1 MNNKIYVLDTNVL
14 LDDPSAIYDYE
25 THEVMIPL
33 AVLEE
38 LDNQKNKTSDIGYNA
53 RETSRILDDLR
64 TKGKLNEGIKLENGS
79 TLKIVIDKEELEL
92 PPHLSATKYDNR
104 ILSTAIDLQK
114 SNSEKE
120 VVMVSNDIN
129 LRLIANAFDIKAEDH
144 KGNGIDGEKLY
155 DGYVEINTTSNIIDK
170 FYKDKELNPKELDE
184 DLDEFYPHQMVQL
197 STTDDK
203 NKSALGRFDGKKIV
217 PLIFDKSTPMGIK
230 PLNREQKFALE
241 LLLNDDIKVVT
252 VSGKAGTGKTLLA
265 LAAGLQKVTN
275 EKIYERVLIARPV
288 VPMGKDMG
296 YLPGSVEEKLEPWM
310 QPILDNLNL
319 IIHSNEGS
327 YLSIDQL
334 IENNFIQIEAL
345 TYIRGRS
352 IPNQYIIIDEAQNLS
367 KHEVKTI
374 LTRVGKDSKIILTG
388 DPFQID
394 NPYLDK
400 VNNGLSQVA
409 NHFYEEQL
417 AGHIML
423 LKGERSEI
431 AQISSDLL

>member
-1 MNNKIYVLDTNVL
+1 MNNIYVLDTNVL
-14 LDDPSAIYDYE
+14 LDDPTAIFDYE
-25 THEVMIPL
+25 KDEVIIPL

-53 RETSRILDDLR
+53 RETSRLLDELR
-64 TKGKLNEGIKLENGS
+64 HKGRLNEGIELDNGS
-79 TLKIVIDKEELEL
+79 SLKIVIDKEELKL

-104 ILSTAIDLQK
+104 ILTTAIDLQD
-114 SNSEKE
+114 SNPEKE

-144 KGNGIDGEKLY
+144 KGNGINGEELY
-155 DGYVEINTTSNIIDK
+155 DGFIEIKTKAENIDDFYENEKINPDK
-170 FYKDKELNPKELDE
+170 LDGDFNEL
-184 DLDEFYPHQMVQL
+184 YPNQMVQL
-197 STTDDK
+197 STFDERG
-203 NKSALGRFDGKKIV
+203 KSALGRFDGQNIV
-217 PLIFDKSTPMGIK
+217 PLIFDKKAPMGITA
-230 PLNREQKFALE
+230 LNREQKFAFE
-241 LLLNDDIKVVT
+241 LLLNDDIRIVT
-252 VSGKAGTGKTLLA
+252 MSGKAGTGKTLLA

-275 EKIYERVLIARPV
+275 DKHYDRVLIARPV
-288 VPMGKDMG
+288 VPMGKDIG
-296 YLPGSVEEKLEPWM
+296 FLPGSMEEKLEPWM

-319 IIHSNEGS
+319 IIHSNKSS

-334 IENNFIQIEAL
+334 IENDFIQIEAL

-374 LTRVGKDSKIILTG
+374 LTRAGKDSKIILTG

-394 NPYLDK
+394 NPYLNK

-409 NHFYEEQL
+409 NKFYKEQMT
-417 AGHIML
+417 GHIML

-431 AQISSDLL
+431 AKIASELL

>member
-1 MNNKIYVLDTNVL
+1 MNNNLYVLDTNVL

-25 THEVMIPL
+25 KTEVIIPL

-64 TKGKLNEGIKLENGS
+64 TKGELNKGIELDNDS
-79 TLKIVIDKEELEL
+79 SLKIVIDKEELKL

-104 ILSTAIDLQK
+104 ILTTAINLK
-114 SNSEKE
+114 ESNPEKE

-129 LRLIANAFDIKAEDH
+129 LRLIANAFGIKAEDH
-144 KGNGIDGEKLY
+144 KCNGINEDELY
-155 DGYVEINTTSNIIDK
+155 DGFIEINTTSSIIDK
-170 FYKDKELNPKELDE
+170 FYNEEELNPDKLDGNFE
-184 DLDEFYPHQMVQL
+184 KLYPHQMLQL
-197 STTDDK
+197 STPDDK
-203 NKSALGRFDGKKIV
+203 SKSALGRFDGKKIV
-217 PLIFDKSTPMGIK
+217 PLIFDKNTPMGIK

-241 LLLNDDIKVVT
+241 LLLNKDIKVVT
-252 VSGKAGTGKTLLA
+252 VSGQAGTGKTLLA
-265 LAAGLQKVTN
+265 LAAGLQQVTN
-275 EKIYERVLIARPV
+275 DKFYERVLIARPV
-288 VPMGKDMG
+288 VPMGQDMG

-367 KHEVKTI
+367 QHEVKTI
-374 LTRVGKDSKIILTG
+374 LTRVGEDSKIILTG

-394 NPYLDK
+394 NPYLNK

-409 NHFYEEQL
+409 NHFHKEQL

>member
-1 MNNKIYVLDTNVL
+1 MNNIYVLDTNVL
-14 LDDPSAIYDYE
+14 LDDPRSIYDYVGE
-25 THEVMIPL
+25 QVIIPL
-33 AVLEE
+33 PVLEE

-53 RETSRILDDLR
+53 RETSRILDKLR
-64 TKGKLNEGIKLENGS
+64 TKGKLNEGIELDNGS
-79 TLKIVIDKEELEL
+79 SLKIVIDKKELKL
-92 PPHLSATKYDNR
+92 PPHLSASKYDNR
-104 ILSTAIDLQK
+104 ILTTAIDQK
-114 SNSEKE
+114 ESNPEKE
-120 VVMVSNDIN
+120 VIMVSNDIN

-144 KGNGIDGEKLY
+144 KSNGINGEELY
-155 DGYVEINTTSNIIDK
+155 NGFIELNTSSDIIDK
-170 FYKDKELNPKELDE
+170 YYSEDELNPEELE
-184 DLDEFYPHQMVQL
+184 DDFDKIYPNQMVQL
-197 STTDDK
+197 STLDDK
-203 NKSALGRFDGKKIV
+203 NKSALGRFDGDKIV
-217 PLIFDKSTPMGIK
+217 PLIFDKKAPMGIK

-241 LLLNDDIKVVT
+241 LLLNEDIKVVT
-252 VSGKAGTGKTLLA
+252 VSGRAGTGKTLLA

-275 EKIYERVLIARPV
+275 DKLYERVLIARPV

-352 IPNQYIIIDEAQNLS
+352 IPNQFIIIDEAQNLS

-409 NHFYEEQL
+409 NHFYEEKV

>member
-25 THEVMIPL
+25 NHEVMIPL

-64 TKGKLNEGIKLENGS
+64 TKGKLNEGIELENGS
-79 TLKIVIDKEELEL
+79 SLKIVIDKEELKL

-104 ILSTAIDLQK
+104 IISTAIDLQK
-114 SNSEKE
+114 TNSEKE
-120 VVMVSNDIN
+120 VIMVSNDIN
-129 LRLIANAFDIKAEDH
+129 LRLIANAFDIQAEDH
-144 KGNGIDGEKLY
+144 KGNGIDGEELY

-170 FYKDKELNPKELDE
+170 FYKDKELNPKELNGDF
-184 DLDEFYPHQMVQL
+184 DEFYPQQMVQL

-203 NKSALGRFDGKKIV
+203 NKSALGRFDGEKIV
-217 PLIFDKSTPMGIK
+217 PLIFDKSTPMGIE

>member
-14 LDDPSAIYDYE
+14 LDDPSAIYDYKE
-25 THEVMIPL
+25 HEVMIPL

-64 TKGKLNEGIKLENGS
+64 IKGKLNKGIELENGS
-79 TLKIVIDKEELEL
+79 SLKIVIDKEKLKL
-92 PPHLSATKYDNR
+92 PPHLSATKFDNR
-104 ILSTAIDLQK
+104 ILSTAIELK
-114 SNSEKE
+114 ESNPEKE

-129 LRLIANAFDIKAEDH
+129 LRLIANAFDIQAEDH
-144 KGNGIDGEKLY
+144 KSNGIDGEELY
-155 DGYVEINTTSNIIDK
+155 DGFIEINTTSSIIDK
-170 FYKDKELNPKELDE
+170 YYNDKKLDPQELDGDFNE
-184 DLDEFYPHQMVQL
+184 LYPHQMVQL

-217 PLIFDKSTPMGIK
+217 PLIFDKNTPMGIK

-275 EKIYERVLIARPV
+275 DKIFERVLIARPV

-409 NHFYEEQL
+409 NHFYEEQI

-423 LKGERSEI
+423 LKGERSKI
-431 AQISSDLL
+431 AQIASDLL

>member
-1 MNNKIYVLDTNVL
+1 MNNIYVLDTNVL
-14 LDDPSAIYDYE
+14 LDDPTAIFDYE
-25 THEVMIPL
+25 KDEVIIPL

-53 RETSRILDDLR
+53 RETSRLLDELR
-64 TKGKLNEGIKLENGS
+64 HKGRLNEGIELDNGS
-79 TLKIVIDKEELEL
+79 SLKIVIDKEELKL

-104 ILSTAIDLQK
+104 ILTTAIDLQD
-114 SNSEKE
+114 SNPEKE

-144 KGNGIDGEKLY
+144 KGNGINGEELY
-155 DGYVEINTTSNIIDK
+155 DGFIEIKTKAENIDDFYENEKINPDK
-170 FYKDKELNPKELDE
+170 LDGDFNEL
-184 DLDEFYPHQMVQL
+184 YPNQMVQL
-197 STTDDK
+197 STFDERG
-203 NKSALGRFDGKKIV
+203 KSALGRFDGQNIV
-217 PLIFDKSTPMGIK
+217 PLIFDKKAPMGITA
-230 PLNREQKFALE
+230 LNREQKFAFE
-241 LLLNDDIKVVT
+241 LLLNDDIRIVT
-252 VSGKAGTGKTLLA
+252 MSGKAGTGKTLLA

-275 EKIYERVLIARPV
+275 DKYYDRVLIARPV
-288 VPMGKDMG
+288 VPMGKDIG
-296 YLPGSVEEKLEPWM
+296 FLPGSMEEKLEPWM

-319 IIHSNEGS
+319 IIHSNKSS

-334 IENNFIQIEAL
+334 IENDFIQIEAL

-374 LTRVGKDSKIILTG
+374 LTRAGKDSKIILTG

-394 NPYLDK
+394 NPYLNK

-409 NHFYEEQL
+409 NKFYKEQMT
-417 AGHIML
+417 GHIML

-431 AQISSDLL
+431 AKIASELL

>member
-1 MNNKIYVLDTNVL
+1 MNKIYVLDTNVL
-14 LDDPSAIYDYE
+14 LDDPRAIFDYQDD
-25 THEVMIPL
+25 EVIIPL

-38 LDNQKNKTSDIGYNA
+38 LDNQKKQTSDIGYNA
-53 RETSRILDDLR
+53 RETSRILDELR
-64 TKGKLNEGIKLENGS
+64 HKGKLNEGIELENGGK
-79 TLKIVIDKEELEL
+79 LKIVIDKKELKL

-104 ILSTAIDLQK
+104 ILSTAINLVEE
-114 SNSEKE
+114 NSEKK
-120 VVMVSNDIN
+120 VIMVSNDIN
-129 LRLIANAFDIKAEDH
+129 LRLIANAFDVEAIDH
-144 KGNGIDGEKLY
+144 KGNGVNGEELY
-155 DGYVEINTTSNIIDK
+155 DGFTEINVKAELIDK
-170 FYKDKELNPKELDE
+170 FYEDNELDPKL
-184 DLDEFYPHQMVQL
+184 LDEEFEKLHPNQMFQL
-197 STTDDK
+197 STLDDSS
-203 NKSALGRFDGKKIV
+203 KSALGRFDGKKLV
-217 PLIFDKSTPMGIK
+217 PLIFDKKAPMGIT

-252 VSGKAGTGKTLLA
+252 ISGKAGTGKTLLA
-265 LAAGLQKVTN
+265 LASGLKKVIDD
-275 EKIYERVLIARPV
+275 KLYDRVLIARPV
-288 VPMGKDMG
+288 IPMGKDIG
-296 YLPGSVEEKLEPWM
+296 FLPGSVEEKLEPWM

-319 IIHSNEGS
+319 IIHSNKGS

-334 IENNFIQIEAL
+334 IENDFIQIEAL

-374 LTRVGKDSKIILTG
+374 LTRAGKDSKIILTG

-409 NHFYEEQL
+409 NHFHEQQI

-423 LKGERSEI
+423 KKGERSEVAKI
-431 AQISSDLL
+431 ASDIL

>member
-1 MNNKIYVLDTNVL
+1 MNNIYVLDTNVL
-14 LDDPSAIYDYE
+14 LDDPTAIFDYE
-25 THEVMIPL
+25 KDEVIIPL

-53 RETSRILDDLR
+53 RETSRLLDELR
-64 TKGKLNEGIKLENGS
+64 HKGRLNEGIELDNGS
-79 TLKIVIDKEELEL
+79 SLKIVIDKEELKL

-104 ILSTAIDLQK
+104 ILTTAIDLQD
-114 SNSEKE
+114 SNPEKE

-144 KGNGIDGEKLY
+144 KGNGINGEELY
-155 DGYVEINTTSNIIDK
+155 DGFIEIKTKAENIDAFYENEKINPDK
-170 FYKDKELNPKELDE
+170 LNGDFNEL
-184 DLDEFYPHQMVQL
+184 YPNQMVQL
-197 STTDDK
+197 STFDERG
-203 NKSALGRFDGKKIV
+203 KSALGRFDGQNIV
-217 PLIFDKSTPMGIK
+217 PLIFDKKAPMGITA
-230 PLNREQKFALE
+230 LNREQKFAFE
-241 LLLNDDIKVVT
+241 LLLNDDIRIVT
-252 VSGKAGTGKTLLA
+252 MSGKAGTGKTLLA

-275 EKIYERVLIARPV
+275 DKHYDRVLIARPV
-288 VPMGKDMG
+288 VPMGKDIG
-296 YLPGSVEEKLEPWM
+296 FLPGSMEEKLEPWM

-319 IIHSNEGS
+319 IIHSNKSS

-334 IENNFIQIEAL
+334 IENDFIQIEAL

-374 LTRVGKDSKIILTG
+374 LTRAGKDSKIILTG

-394 NPYLDK
+394 NPYLNK

-409 NHFYEEQL
+409 NKFYKEQMT
-417 AGHIML
+417 GHIML

-431 AQISSDLL
+431 AKIASDLL